1 LHESDNKIA
10 LKKSERMLM
19 AAKGQSDEITHLLQ
33 EMRRGNPEAATYV
46 IPLVYQQLRRRARA
60 LLRNERGD
68 HTLQPTALVNDA
80 LMRLIG
86 TDCLEWQSRAQFF
99 AVSSTIMRHIL
110 IDHARAHRANK
121 RGGEFRKI
129 SLDQALEYEW
139 SQAES
144 LLCLDEALNRL
155 QTFDP
160 RLRSVVE
167 MRFFAGMTEEEIAEV
182 LKISTRTVKRDW
194 QFARDWLYREMTRH

>member
-1 LHESDNKIA
+1 MADNVR
-10 LKKSERMLM
+10 SE
-19 AAKGQSDEITHLLQ
+19 EITQLLVK
-33 EMRRGNPEAATYV
+33 MREGSPEAATNL
-46 IPLVYQQLRRRARA
+46 IPLVYDQLRRTARA

-86 TDCLEWQSRAQFF
+86 KEGLEWQSRAQFF

-110 IDHARAHRANK
+110 IDHARAHRADK
-121 RGGEFRKI
+121 RGGELHKI
-129 SLDQALEYEW
+129 SLDNVFAYEW
-139 SQAES
+139 RQAEAFLS
-144 LLCLDEALNRL
+144 LNEALDRL

-160 RLRSVVE
+160 RLSSVVE

-182 LKISTRTVKRDW
+182 LKVSVRTVKRDW
-194 QFARDWLYREMTRH
+194 QFARDWLYREMTRK